1 MARPIKNNADY
12 FTHDSQMRNHRKIKA
27 LRYKFGLI
35 GYAVYNMLLE
45 VLTNA
50 ENFQFE
56 WDELEAEL
64 LAGDFN
70 IDIIELHNIIDYL
83 TSLKLVEIEN
93 GYMYSTNLI
102 QRFELLIAKRE
113 RNRQAVQTYREA
125 ITEVAKE
132 PDKFNIKNYPEI
144 AQNLKAF
151 IEMRKKIKKPITD
164 YALKLLISKLQKLSN
179 DKDLQNRILEQSI
192 MNNWQGVFELKT
204 GVRNER
210 NKSLDD
216 IAKSRAEY
224 FQAQKQN

>member
-1 MARPIKNNADY
+1 M
-12 FTHDSQMRNHRKIKA
+12 
-27 LRYKFGLI
+27 
-35 GYAVYNMLLE
+35 
-45 VLTNA
+45 
-50 ENFQFE
+50 
-56 WDELEAEL
+56 
-64 LAGDFN
+64 AGDSN

-83 TSLKLVEIEN
+83 TSLRLVEIEN

-125 ITEVAKE
+125 ITEVMKE

-144 AQNLKAF
+144 ATNLKAF

-164 YALKLLISKLQKLSN
+164 YALKLLISKLQKLST

-192 MNNWQGVFELKT
+192 LNNWQGVFELKT

-224 FQAQKQN
+224 FKTQKQN